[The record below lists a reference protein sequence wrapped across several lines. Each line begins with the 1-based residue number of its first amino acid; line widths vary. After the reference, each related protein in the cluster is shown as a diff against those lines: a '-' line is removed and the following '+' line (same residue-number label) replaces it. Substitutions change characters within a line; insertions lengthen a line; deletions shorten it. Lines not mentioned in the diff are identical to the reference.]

1 MENGFIRKRAE
12 KLEHSTLCQSAAFS
26 DESKGRSKEENPCDY
41 RTCYQRD
48 RDRIIHSMAFRRL
61 KQKTQVFLSPED
73 DHYRTRLTHTFEVS
87 QIARTLARALML
99 NEDLTEAIALGH
111 DLGHTPFGHAGE
123 RVLNALNSEGFRHYE
138 QSVRVVEFIEKDG
151 MGLNLSHE
159 VLDGILNHT
168 KDDWPATGEGVIV
181 RYSDRIAYINHDIED
196 AITAGVLKH
205 EQLPKDAIS
214 VLGNTKS
221 ARITTLIGDI
231 IKSSNG
237 ADIKM
242 SAKVHAAYLSLHSF
256 MYSSVYIDEIA
267 KHEEKKVD
275 GLITVLYEHF
285 MKNPV
290 EMPKLFVTI
299 SEKEGNQR
307 AVTDYISSMSDEM
320 AIKVFERVFVPQ
332 KWHVLS
338 DIY

>member
-1 MENGFIRKRAE
+1 MQAGLIRQRAE
-12 KLEHSTLCQSAAFS
+12 KLEHSILCESAAFS
-26 DESKGRSKEENPCDY
+26 DNSKGRSREEKPCDY

-123 RVLNALNSEGFRHYE
+123 RVLNKLNTEGFRHYE
-138 QSVRVVEFIEKDG
+138 QSVRVVEVIEKDG
-151 MGLNLSHE
+151 TGLNLTHE
-159 VLDGILNHT
+159 VLNGILNHT
-168 KDDWPATGEGVIV
+168 KGDWPTTGEGVLV
-181 RYSDRIAYINHDIED
+181 RYSDRIAYMNHDIED

-205 EQLPKDAIS
+205 EHLPKQVLS

-221 ARITTLIGDI
+221 RRITTLIGDI
-231 IKSSNG
+231 VNSSDG
-237 ADIKM
+237 ANIKM
-242 SAKVHAAYLSLHSF
+242 SAQVHAAYMALHAF
-256 MYSSVYIDEIA
+256 MYSTVYVDEIA
-267 KHEEKKVD
+267 KREEKKVD

-285 MKNPV
+285 MKNP
-290 EMPKLFVTI
+290 EQMPKLFVYI
-299 SEKEGNQR
+299 YEKEGKQR

-320 AIKVFERVFVPQ
+320 AVKIFERVFVPQ